1 MKAMIYMIE
10 FEDRED
16 FGDFV
21 GIDFYLRKFISP
33 IRLEVG
39 DKIALG
45 HSSFDRVR
53 FSNQISRDDIDEMME
68 FLFKKSIKAS
78 KYLAYFEISDIEYS
92 HHWNDDE
99 EGFNFHGT
107 IILKGK

>member
-1 MKAMIYMIE
+1 MIYMIE

-39 DKIALG
+39 DKVYLSHA
-45 HSSFDRVR
+45 SFDSVL
-53 FSNQISRDDIDEMME
+53 FSNQISRDDIDKMME
-68 FLFKKSIKAS
+68 FLLKKSIIAS
-78 KYLAYFEISDIEYS
+78 KHLAYFEISDIVYN
-92 HHWNDDE
+92 HHWNDDVE
-99 EGFNFHGT
+99 FNLRGT
-107 IILKGK
+107 IILRGK